1 MGTGKARE
9 KSTTA
14 TEVLG
19 EKLIDD
25 DSYIYSDTWKAL
37 GVRNKEIAE
46 LLPDLKRQV
55 RELDKKEE
63 SEYLSTIDEDE
74 KELWELFH
82 ISLKEDS
89 PELVSMKNQV
99 KQLEQ
104 ELDDNRQEL
113 KKIVKSTYID
123 RGAND
128 MPKAIPATQSSYKGF
143 STTSTGM
150 SYYDDF
156 LTESGASYMLKAK
169 GLKAYIAEMSP
180 KEYLT
185 RCAKEIFRSTI
196 ENQVIALSKDNLPKY
211 KQLMQSGTKFDMPVL
226 NYANTTQEGRHRAYV
241 ANELGI
247 KKIPVLIVEEA

>member
-9 KSTTA
+9 KSITA

-37 GVRNKEIAE
+37 GDRNKEIAE

-63 SEYLSTIDEDE
+63 SE
-74 KELWELFH
+74 LWELFH

-89 PELVSMKNQV
+89 PELVNMKNQV

-104 ELDDNRQEL
+104 ELDDNQREL
-113 KKIVKSTYID
+113 RKIVKSTYID

-150 SYYDDF
+150 SYYNDF
-156 LTESGASYMLKAK
+156 LTEEGASYMLKAK

-185 RCAKEIFRSTI
+185 RCAKEIFRNTI
-196 ENQVIALSKDNLPKY
+196 ENQVRALSKDNLSRY

-226 NYANTTQEGRHRAYV
+226 NYAGTTQEGRHRAYV